1 MYVLKEE
8 SVVFPHLSVR
18 RTESIPYLV
27 EIEVKGCSLALSLP
41 TCTFRIGV

>member
-1 MYVLKEE
+1 MYALKEE

-18 RTESIPYLV
+18 RTESSPYLV
-27 EIEVKGCSLALSLP
+27 EIEAAGCNLAPSLP